1 MVGSTSDSVRDGAIL
16 GRMSSKLRILFV
28 EDNEDD
34 VLLFLRELKQ
44 HGITI
49 DEVGRVES
57 EASLREALQKSWDVA
72 ICDYNVPGLLAPV
85 SVAILR
91 ELAPHVPSIVVSGI
105 VGEEAAVEVMRAG
118 AKDYIL
124 KGKLGRLAGAIL
136 RELDDAQVRR
146 DRDRERDRA
155 AYLEKFD
162 PITNL
167 PSRTVFEEAV
177 QVACAA
183 PAISGSTAVLAVE
196 VRTLGRVREA
206 YGLAAGDMLLRAVAS
221 RLTGIVSPADMVARC
236 GDDFGILV
244 PSVSGE
250 PETLVLVDNLLSTL
264 RTPCWIGERE
274 VVVEPAV
281 GVAISSAEVSD
292 GAHLVQNAW
301 VAVRA
306 VEAGA
311 PEPFKVS
318 EAGMVARAQRSMD
331 LERGLREALERRELV
346 LFYQPKFDTR
356 LDRIVGCEALARWRR
371 DDGLVSPA
379 EFVPLLEASGL
390 IVQVGRTFIREACL
404 QAANWARLATPL
416 KVAVNV
422 SPRQLEEGDF
432 VGTVLGALEEA
443 KLAPNLLELEVTE
456 GALVKNPRRV
466 RALLLELRAAG
477 VGIAIDDFGAGYSS
491 LAYVKTL
498 PVSTLKIDQSFIRE
512 VVDEPSDAAIVMA
525 VIALARALRIEV
537 VAEGVETEAQA
548 KFLRLVGVD
557 HLQGYHFGKPMPAD
571 QLTAKLVAQ
580 RAKERETVAF
590 TRRPAD

>member
-1 MVGSTSDSVRDGAIL
+1 MPRSSAIL
-16 GRMSSKLRILFV
+16 ATMTAKLRILFV

-44 HGITI
+44 HGISI

-57 EASLREALQKSWDVA
+57 EAALREALRQPWDVA
-72 ICDYNVPGLLAPV
+72 ICDYNVPGFLAPV
-85 SVAILR
+85 SVALLR
-91 ELAPHVPSIVVSGI
+91 EIAPHIPTIVVSGVI
-105 VGEEAAVEVMRAG
+105 GEEAAVEVMRAG

-136 RELDDAQVRR
+136 RELDDAAVRR

-167 PSRTVFEEAV
+167 PTRQAFEDAV
-177 QVACAA
+177 HDACAA
-183 PAISGSTAVLAVE
+183 PAVSGSTAVLAVE

-206 YGLAAGDMLLRAVAS
+206 YGLAAGDTLLRAVAS

-250 PETLVLVDNLLSTL
+250 PETLILVDNLLSTL
-264 RTPCWIGERE
+264 RSPCWIGERE
-274 VVVEPAV
+274 VMVEPAV
-281 GVAISSAEVSD
+281 GVAISSSAEPDS
-292 GAHLVQNAW
+292 ATLVQNAW

-306 VEAGA
+306 VENGQ

-331 LERGLREALERRELV
+331 LERGLREALARKEIV
-346 LFYQPKFDTR
+346 LFYQPKVDAR
-356 LDRIVGCEALARWRR
+356 LQRIVGCEALARWRR
-371 DDGLVSPA
+371 DGELVPPA
-379 EFVPLLEASGL
+379 EFIPLLEASGL
-390 IVQVGRTFIREACL
+390 IVQVGRSLIRDACF
-404 QAANWARLATPL
+404 QAATWARLATPL
-416 KVAVNV
+416 AVAVNV

-456 GALVKNPRRV
+456 GALVKNPRRA

-548 KFLRLVGVD
+548 KFLRLIGVD

-580 RAKERETVAF
+580 GAKDRETVAF
-590 TRRPAD
+590 TRRQS